1 MVKAWFVGD
10 SNRRESRSTRRSKVE
25 CRAGERLKKVT
36 YTMDGPPTLAARIQD
51 LYGVKEGLWIA
62 NRRVPLRIQV
72 LAPNQ
77 RPVQVTDNLATF
89 WRETYPKLKLELQRK
104 YPKHEWR

>member
-1 MVKAWFVGD
+1 LSGPQQQW
-10 SNRRESRSTRRSKVE
+10 VE
-25 CRAGERLKKVT
+25 QYVPERLDLPRGRRAKVL
-36 YTMDGPPTLAARIQD
+36 YRADGPPRLAARIQD
-51 LYGVKEGLWIA
+51 LYGVSGLWVA
-62 NRRVPLRIQV
+62 NHRVPVLIEI

-89 WRETYPKLKLELQRK
+89 WKDTYPRLKAQLQRQ